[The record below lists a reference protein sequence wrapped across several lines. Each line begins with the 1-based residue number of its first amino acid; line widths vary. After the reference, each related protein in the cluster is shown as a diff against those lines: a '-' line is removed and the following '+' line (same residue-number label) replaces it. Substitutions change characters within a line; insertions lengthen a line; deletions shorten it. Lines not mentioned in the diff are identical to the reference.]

1 MQEEALIFPQEIYS
15 AHLMIINDIKLSKR
29 EIDIISCI
37 LNGRSAKGI
46 AHFLSISPKTVESH
60 TYNVMKKLD
69 CSSRESLI
77 SIMEKSDK
85 ILILKRYYFN
95 LLISLDF
102 KKTLK
107 DISKLKYKKE
117 INCLIVCWKGEQK
130 ISFFNKLK
138 GDLELAGVRT
148 SFEVREQWKSLTCLV
163 SEVSSEHYTVYVPPS
178 KLITNKE
185 KNKNI
190 FQDDKR
196 VSKLLHKTLFL
207 SLEKEVFDQLS
218 PSINAINCIFFT
230 KEGYYFSIFEIL
242 ERLISH
248 ERVKFLIQDFKKKNG
263 PINSSS
269 NIEPPVVTVD
279 KEERLVYF
287 NNFILQKKWFFLV
300 IIIVCGIGLTAKI
313 FETNLK
319 AKEEVQNKSS
329 EEKVE
334 TKVRSDLNLPKD
346 TTLLNRFELMTQI
359 DKKFENQEGIQ
370 IIALVGMGGAGKTT
384 LARHYAHQQKADVIW
399 EINAETHESLL
410 KSFDS
415 FAQALVKK
423 EEDQKILR
431 EIRDTKNPTEK
442 EERYIQFVKGH
453 LKVHSNWL
461 LIFDNV
467 EKIADIQKYLP
478 QDVMTW
484 GQGKVLLTTQNS
496 NIQNNRHVNSTV
508 FVGELDPTQK
518 LHLFTYIMNNEAI
531 HTLSH
536 QKNEEI
542 KKFLENIP
550 SFPLDVSIAAYYL
563 KNSHCTY
570 DQYLDHLKIYNQGFE
585 NIQEDLLKE
594 AGDYTKTRYQIVT
607 LSLHQLM
614 KVHKDFKDLFL
625 LISLVDSQNIPIDL
639 LNAYKDKFIVDS
651 FVNNLKKYSLVTS
664 ESSPSSF
671 PNFSIHRST
680 QNIMFV
686 YLTNSLNI
694 NKKNELTEE
703 LGVKLLRYLNNLINK
718 DDLIWIKSGM
728 SHFEKFLS
736 HDTLLTNEMKT
747 NIKSVLGCAY
757 YCLSDYISANRL
769 LEESLLSFDKSKT
782 KNQAQRAQAL
792 AFLGVSY
799 WELSDPLKA
808 RDLLEQSLF
817 LYSTYLPEN
826 RIDLARVLSYL
837 GVAYGSLGDYE
848 KALKLLNEGLHIYNQ
863 SENPAK
869 VAWILTHLG
878 DIDRRLGDYEKA
890 KKHFEQSLK
899 IYKENFAYNH
909 PGAAWAFTYLS
920 IFYKELGYLNEAK
933 DLLEKSLLIYDKHF
947 SQNHLDV
954 AWTTAYL
961 GEVYGQLGQYEKAK
975 DFLEKSLALY
985 KKNKFE
991 EDHVTIAW
999 VYLRLGNVYKDTN
1012 DYVNARK
1019 CLEKSLIS
1027 YEKNYGKNHL
1037 QVGKILRDLG
1047 EIYLL
1052 EKNLDSAEQCFHK
1065 ASELYK
1071 KSQKPDKYML
1081 LESLAKLYIVKSKDE
1096 HKKLNEK
1103 KSQDFKNQA
1112 TVYLEEALKIV
1123 KAHFSSDSPHLTR
1136 IQSTLDNLKT

>member
-1 MQEEALIFPQEIYS
+1 MQEELLMFPQEIYS
-15 AHLMIINDIKLSKR
+15 AYLTIINDIKFSKR

-46 AHFLSISPKTVESH
+46 AHLLSISPKTVESH
-60 TYNVMKKLD
+60 TYCVMKKLD

-77 SIMEKSDK
+77 SIMEYSDK
-85 ILILKRYYFN
+85 ILILKRYYFS
-95 LLISLDF
+95 LLIFLDF
-102 KKTLK
+102 KKSLSN
-107 DISKLKYKKE
+107 ISELHSKKE
-117 INCLIVCWKGEQK
+117 IACLIICWEGEEK
-130 ISFFNKLK
+130 ISLLKKFK
-138 GDLELAGVRT
+138 GDLELAGVKI
-148 SFEVREQWKSLTCLV
+148 SFEVKEQWKSLSYLV
-163 SEVSSEHYTVYVPPS
+163 SEGSSEHYTVYILPS
-178 KLITNKE
+178 KLIINKE
-185 KNKNI
+185 KAKNI
-190 FQDDKR
+190 FQVDKR
-196 VSKLLHKTLFL
+196 VSHLLHKALFL
-207 SLEKEVFDQLS
+207 ALDQEVFNQLS
-218 PSINAINCIFFT
+218 PSINKINCINYT

-242 ERLISH
+242 ERLIPH
-248 ERVKFLIQDFKKKNG
+248 EGVKPLIQDFKRKYG
-263 PINSSS
+263 SINNSS
-269 NIEPPVVTVD
+269 NIEPPTVIAD
-279 KEERLVYF
+279 KKKSLVYF
-287 NNFILQKKWFFLV
+287 NDRMLQKKWFFLL
-300 IIIVCGIGLTAKI
+300 IIIICGMGLTTKI
-313 FETNLK
+313 FQTNLE
-319 AKEEVQNKSS
+319 AKDKIQSKSF
-329 EEKVE
+329 EKKVE
-334 TKVRSDLNLPKD
+334 TSVRSDLNLPKEI
-346 TTLLNRFELMTQI
+346 TLLNRFELMTQI
-359 DKKFENQEGIQ
+359 DKKFKSQEGIQ
-370 IIALVGMGGAGKTT
+370 VIALVGMGGAGKTT

-431 EIRDTKNPTEK
+431 EIRDTKNPAEK
-442 EERYIQFVKGH
+442 EERYIQFVKEH

-467 EKIADIQKYLP
+467 EKLADIQKYLP
-478 QDVMTW
+478 QDVTTW
-484 GQGKVLLTTQNS
+484 GEGKVLLTTQNS
-496 NIQNNRHVNSTV
+496 NIQNNKYVNSSV
-508 FVGELDPTQK
+508 FVGELEPTQK
-518 LHLFTYIMNNEAI
+518 LHLFTHIMNNEAI
-531 HTLSH
+531 YTLSP

-563 KNSHCTY
+563 KNSHCSY
-570 DQYLDHLKIYNQGFE
+570 MQYLNYLRTYNQGFE

-607 LSLHQLM
+607 LSLQQLM

-625 LISLVDSQNIPIDL
+625 LIALLDSQNIPIDL

-651 FVNNLKKYSLVTS
+651 FVNNLKKYSFVTS

-671 PNFSIHRST
+671 PSFSIHRST

-686 YLTNSLNI
+686 YLANSLNI

-703 LGVKLLRYLNNLINK
+703 LGGMLLSYLNNLISK
-718 DDLIWIKSGM
+718 DNLIQIKSGM

-736 HDTLLTNEMKT
+736 HDTLLTNETKT

-757 YCLSDYISANRL
+757 YCLSDYIKANKL
-769 LEESLLSFDKSKT
+769 LEESLLSFDKLKI

-817 LYSTYLPEN
+817 LYTTYLPEN
-826 RIDLARVLSYL
+826 RIDLARVLSHL
-837 GVAYGSLGDYE
+837 GVVYGSLGDYE
-848 KALKLLNEGLHIYNQ
+848 KALKLLNEGLHLYNQ

-899 IYKENFAYNH
+899 IYKEHFAYDH

-920 IFYKELGYLNEAK
+920 IVYKELGYFNEAK

-947 SQNHLDV
+947 SQNHLDI
-954 AWTTAYL
+954 AWSTAYL

-975 DFLEKSLALY
+975 DFLEKSLAIY

-991 EDHVTIAW
+991 EDHVKIAW
-999 VYLRLGNVYKDTN
+999 VYLRLGNVYKGTK
-1012 DYVNARK
+1012 DYANARK
-1019 CLEKSLIS
+1019 YLEKSLIS
-1027 YEKNYGKNHL
+1027 YEKDHGKDHL

-1047 EIYLL
+1047 EIHLL
-1052 EKNLDSAEQCFHK
+1052 EKNLDFAEQYFHK
-1065 ASELYK
+1065 ASEIYRN
-1071 KSQKPDKYML
+1071 SQNFDKYML
-1081 LESLAKLYIVKSKDE
+1081 LESLAKLYIAKSKDE
-1096 HKKLNEK
+1096 HEKLNEK
-1103 KSQDFKNQA
+1103 KSEDFKSQA
-1112 TVYLEEALKIV
+1112 IAYLEEALKIV
-1123 KAHFSSDSPHLTR
+1123 KAHFSSDSPHLAR
-1136 IQSTLDNLKT
+1136 IQSTLDTL